1 MKDGEALVFSLV
13 RAGRGHHLPGFCPQ
27 KLQGDDSS
35 PRAAEGKV
43 FCPCMLRLPPAADST
58 LRKPP
63 PPPVLSTRAEHG
75 RGCMG
80 PGTQNFTRT
89 CLPLLRLPG
98 CFPQSQVPP
107 CPLVEG
113 LTGIRE
119 PQVVR

>member
-63 PPPVLSTRAEHG
+63 PPRPVH
-75 RGCMG
+75 
-80 PGTQNFTRT
+80 
-89 CLPLLRLPG
+89 
-98 CFPQSQVPP
+98 QS
-107 CPLVEG
+107 
-113 LTGIRE
+113 
-119 PQVVR
+119 